1 LTSTPK
7 ATPKT
12 TPKTTTPAP
21 SSRPGAREAISAPP
35 AKRQHTQM
43 QLADLFE
50 KKRPEPSYP
59 TLPAC
64 DDVGETSVRGLFV
77 VGEAAGTP
85 LLKLGINAGAALA
98 RHLRTVHEKH
108 LEPDGLTDVIVIGAG
123 AAGLSCALQCQRDG
137 LSVVVVEGRALAQTV
152 VDMYRGKHL
161 FAEPLNVKLDG
172 PLWLQ
177 ETDRETLLA
186 RWQEQVRESGV
197 VVCEHEPVSDVQWE
211 SAAATPG
218 RFAVT
223 TSKQTLHAKR
233 VVLAVGKAGNP
244 RKAGAPGEAQ
254 HAARIKHTLSD
265 PQAHQNQ
272 DVVVYGG
279 GDVACEAA
287 LALMGHNRVT
297 LITIDEA
304 LTFPKKRNK
313 DAIDVAVANGTL
325 TLLLA
330 TKLEKIDDDGVTA
343 AGRHLKADVVFEMI
357 GAEPPVA
364 FFRKLGLALDGAWTG
379 KRIATALVVFLAVY
393 ALYALKKFPDLPH
406 SWPFPLLIDKHAY
419 AAVVDAAFSVAF
431 APFMW
436 MFSAEA
442 MRDLHATLWFQ
453 QGYLYSLAYTI
464 VMIVFGRQALTR
476 WTSPALGGASKDP
489 RYQRYRYGSLLAFQI
504 VFFLLANVIAVQGLS
519 LQYAWRAWGLYQP
532 WPLFFNTFHWW
543 NESDPRAVLYFFI
556 GFGLLGTFVA
566 IPVLSWK
573 NGKRFCTW
581 VCGCGGLAETLGD
594 RWRHLAPKGK
604 RSRAWEVQSLAVLVA
619 AAVVTLVSVGMYQTR
634 ADNPWALAY
643 SYVVDFW
650 LVAVIPIGLY
660 PFFGGKIWC
669 RYWCPLAAWN
679 QLLSKWYGRLAIV
692 SNDQCISCGQCS
704 KQCQVG
710 VDVMAFARQAQ
721 RFDNANSSCIHC
733 GICVDVCPVDVLSF
747 STATVPKKGLPIVS

>member
-1 LTSTPK
+1 MPF
-7 ATPKT
+7 
-12 TPKTTTPAP
+12 
-21 SSRPGAREAISAPP
+21 
-35 AKRQHTQM
+35 
-43 QLADLFE
+43 ADLFAPR
-50 KKRPEPSYP
+50 RPEPSYP

-64 DDVGETSVRGLFV
+64 DDVGETSVPGLFV

-85 LLKLGINAGAALA
+85 LLKLGINAGASLA
-98 RHLRTVHEKH
+98 RHLKQT
-108 LEPDGLTDVIVIGAG
+108 LPAGTTTTTTTTQTNDSDVIVIGAG
-123 AAGLSCALQCQRDG
+123 AAGLACALQCQQDG

-172 PLWLQ
+172 PLWLE
-177 ETDRETLLA
+177 ETDRETLLS
-186 RWQEQVRESGV
+186 RWQQQVKDSGV
-197 VVCEHEPVSDVQWE
+197 VVHQHEPVSDVQRDGE
-211 SAAATPG
+211 
-218 RFAVT
+218 RLRVT
-223 TSKQTLHAKR
+223 TTKQTLHARR

-244 RKAGAPGEAQ
+244 RKAGAVGEVE
-254 HAARIKHTLSD
+254 HASRIRHTLSD
-265 PQAHQNQ
+265 PQALQQQ

-313 DAIDVAVANGTL
+313 DAVDAAVAAGTL
-325 TLLLA
+325 RLLLK
-330 TKLEKIDDDGVTA
+330 TKLEHIEADTVTA
-343 AGRHLKADVVFEMI
+343 SGQRIKADVVFEMI
-357 GAEPPVA
+357 GAEPPIA
-364 FFRKLGLALDGAWTG
+364 FFKKLGLTLDGAWTSR
-379 KRIATALVVFLAVY
+379 RIATAVAVFVAVY
-393 ALYALKKFPDLPH
+393 ALYALKKFPDQPYA
-406 SWPFPLLIDKHAY
+406 WPFTSFIDQRSF
-419 AAVVDAAFSVAF
+419 AAVVGAAFKACF
-431 APFMW
+431 LPFSW
-436 MFSAEA
+436 LFSAEA
-442 MRDLHATLWFQ
+442 LADMQRTLWFQ
-453 QGYLYSLAYTI
+453 QGYLYSLAYT
-464 VMIVFGRQALTR
+464 VAMIVFGRQALLR
-476 WTSPALGGASKDP
+476 WTKTAKDP
-489 RYQRYRYGSLLAFQI
+489 RYQRYRYASLLGFQV
-504 VFFLLANVIAVQGLS
+504 VFFVVANVIAVQGLS
-519 LQYAWRAWGLYQP
+519 LQHAWRAWGLYQP

-543 NESDPRAVLYFFI
+543 NDSDPRVIIYTFV
-556 GFGLLGTFVA
+556 GLGLIGTFVA

-604 RSRAWEVQSLAVLVA
+604 RSRAWEVQGLAVLVA
-619 AAVVTLVSVGMYQTR
+619 AAVVTLISVGMYGTR

-650 LVAVIPIGLY
+650 LVAVIPIALY
-660 PFFGGKIWC
+660 PFFGGKVWC

-679 QLLSKWYGRLAIV
+679 QVLARWYGRLGIV

-710 VDVMAFARQAQ
+710 VDVMAFARQGE

-747 STATVPKKGLPIVS
+747 STVKVPAKKGLPIVT